1 MSTSPSHAPRAK
13 ARPGVRGFLA
23 GNLRP
28 RQIGFAAVALLC
40 LGAQP
45 GPPSS
50 PVPTPDGVTPG
61 RPLPVVTPLGTPAP
75 RAGDKTPAVPST
87 QVTPPPPPVAA
98 PAAGSL
104 PSQALRI
111 PGPLSPR
118 NASYRLRAALDP
130 KTHQVVGTGT
140 LVWRNLERQPA
151 DRVVLHLY
159 QNAFKSHASTFIREA
174 GPQLR
179 GDEMPRGEYG
189 AIDVTALKVGGK
201 DLLDKAAVVDT
212 LMTVPLPTPVGPSA
226 TVEIELGWKVQ
237 LPGTFA
243 RSGFRGDFHAV
254 TQWFP
259 KIGVWDC
266 PDAPATASSPVPPTA
281 PVPATA
287 ASATPASSAC
297 RWRAHQYHGFTE
309 FFADW
314 GTYEVDLE
322 VPEGF
327 DIAASGVRVSESRA
341 DGKLRARYIA
351 EDVHDFAW
359 FADRRFIRVDEH
371 IDDDWGGVD
380 VHLFTRHGQEIHNA
394 RHLSAVRAALLES
407 ERRLGVYPYRA
418 ISVVVPPADAGGA
431 GGMEYPTLVT
441 SIATPLPQGIRGIEV
456 VTVHEFAHQYF
467 YHLVGSDEVEEAWL
481 DEGLT
486 ETLSMWAME
495 RLFPSGCSVLNLP
508 YVCLDYVDQM
518 WLGARRSVGFLPLST
533 RSLELPGMIYSG
545 MTYATTALS
554 MRTLERYLGPERMMT
569 ALRRYVDR
577 YRFRHPQA
585 GDFMAAMSEG
595 AGEDLSWFFTQ
606 MIQSSRTADYA
617 VTRIHN
623 EPRPLASGLFDCPP
637 QPLPQADGIEAPLAE
652 NPQRQEDLAELRQK
666 SQEAA
671 CAGKPPGR
679 HLFEPPPAKPGDK
692 LPQDS
697 VILIQRRG
705 DFIFPVDIEIEL
717 EDHSK
722 QRERWTLA
730 EQQAAPEQRL
740 KIIRLYR
747 LKSPVHRVEVDP
759 DQKLLLDRER
769 LNNSLYAKP
778 ERTAPRRLWLSWLG
792 AVQTLMDLVS
802 L

>member
-1 MSTSPSHAPRAK
+1 MSTSPSQPPGAK
-13 ARPGVRGFLA
+13 TSDRGVLDVLSRG
-23 GNLRP
+23 LRP
-28 RQIGFAAVALLC
+28 LGFAATALLC

-45 GPPSS
+45 SPPST

-61 RPLPVVTPLGTPAP
+61 RPLPVVTPLGSPAP
-75 RAGDKTPAVPST
+75 RSADKTPAAAPT
-87 QVTPPPPPVAA
+87 HVTPPPPAVGA
-98 PAAGSL
+98 PAAGSV

-111 PGPLSPR
+111 SGPLSPR
-118 NASYRLRAALDP
+118 NASYRIRAALDP
-130 KTHQVVGTGT
+130 KTHQVVATGT
-140 LVWRNLERQPA
+140 LVWRNLERQAA
-151 DRVVLHLY
+151 DRIVLHLY

-174 GPQLR
+174 GAQLR
-179 GDEMPRGEYG
+179 GDEMPRGQYG

-243 RSGFRGDFHAV
+243 RSGHRGDFHAV
-254 TQWFP
+254 SQWFP

-266 PDAPATASSPVPPTA
+266 PDAPATT
-281 PVPATA
+281 
-287 ASATPASSAC
+287 ATPPPAAALATPVAPPPPPVGSC

-341 DGKLRARYIA
+341 DNKLRARYIA

-359 FADRRFIRVDEH
+359 FADRRFIRVNER
-371 IDDDWGGVD
+371 IDDDWGSVD
-380 VHLFTRHGQEIHNA
+380 VHLFTRPGQEIHTP

-441 SIATPLPQGIRGIEV
+441 AFAAPLPQGIRGMEL
-456 VTVHEFAHQYF
+456 VTTHEFAHQYF
-467 YHLVGSDEVEEAWL
+467 YHLIGSDEVEEAWL

-495 RLFPSGCSVLNLP
+495 RLFPSGCAVINLP
-508 YVCLDYVDQM
+508 YLCLDHLDQI
-518 WLGARRSVGFLPLST
+518 WLGARRSVGFTPLST
-533 RSLELPGMIYSG
+533 RSMELPGMLYAG
-545 MTYATTALS
+545 MTYSTTALS
-554 MRTLERYLGPERMMT
+554 MRTLERYLGPERMVT
-569 ALRRYVDR
+569 ALRRYADR
-577 YRFRHPQA
+577 YRFRHPRA

-595 AGEDLSWFFTQ
+595 AGEDLSWFFSQ
-606 MIQSSRTADYA
+606 MVQTSRSADYA

-623 EPRPLASGLFDCPP
+623 EPRPLAAGLYDCPP
-637 QPLPQADGIEAPLAE
+637 RPLPQADGIEAPLAE
-652 NPQRQEDLAELRQK
+652 NPQRQADLAELFQK

-679 HLFEPPPAKPGDK
+679 HLFEPPPAKPADK

-697 VILIQRRG
+697 VIFIQRRG
-705 DFIFPVDIEIEL
+705 DFLFPVDIEIEL

-730 EQQAAPEQRL
+730 EQQAAPEQRI

-747 LKSPVHRVEVDP
+747 LSSPVRRVEVDP

-769 LNNSLYAKP
+769 LNNGLYAKP
-778 ERTAPRRLWLSWLG
+778 DRTAPRRLWLSWLG